1 MKLDINNSKRLRQFL
16 NNTWIK
22 TAITEDIRK
31 YLELNENE
39 IIIY

>member
-1 MKLDINNSKRLRQFL
+1 MDQ
-16 NNTWIK
+16 K

-39 IIIY
+39 IIIYWNVWDDLKVNL